1 MVWSTT
7 LVLVVAAVGVASVLF
22 ALQKRFGRARQLAWV
37 AFAVWLSSM
46 CAVMFLGLVD
56 GDTFPTFV
64 LGSAVVVAVGLCGL
78 VRHDNLS
85 AVEEVMSKEDQ

>member
-1 MVWSTT
+1 MVWSTA
-7 LVLVVAAVGVASVLF
+7 LVVIVTAVGVATVLF

-56 GDTFPTFV
+56 GDAFQSVVF
-64 LGSAVVVAVGLCGL
+64 GSAVVLAVGLCGL
-78 VRHDNLS
+78 VRDHNLS
-85 AVEEVMSKEDQ
+85 AVEDVMSKEDQ